1 MLMRTNSIQSL
12 EKGQEGGKG
21 HDRGRGHGNQFPQPF
36 RVLFLQQLFFATQ
49 RQGGKAIR
57 ADFLSGPV
65 VAFIVGGRRFP
76 WGGGA
81 EQGLGRILE
90 HGRQSDGGR
99 WGGPGLWTLTARGRT
114 GHTMPPRIFL
124 MGLQYEKLRVLKT
137 VLGTAGIFPASRY
150 CISPHPEEMTENAPE
165 ERRKKSHAFGTAGRQ
180 GIKMF

>member
-1 MLMRTNSIQSL
+1 MNHEAVHFGGLIHQF
-12 EKGQEGGKG
+12 QEGGKG

-36 RVLFLQQLFFATQ
+36 RALFLQQFFFATQ

-90 HGRQSDGGR
+90 HSRQSDGVQVGR
-99 WGGPGLWTLTARGRT
+99 AEPVNADGSGKNWAYDASKDFFDGAFNMKSSGCSKPSLERRAYFR
-114 GHTMPPRIFL
+114 
-124 MGLQYEKLRVLKT
+124 Q
-137 VLGTAGIFPASRY
+137 AGIVLA
-150 CISPHPEEMTENAPE
+150 HT
-165 ERRKKSHAFGTAGRQ
+165 RKR
-180 GIKMF
+180 